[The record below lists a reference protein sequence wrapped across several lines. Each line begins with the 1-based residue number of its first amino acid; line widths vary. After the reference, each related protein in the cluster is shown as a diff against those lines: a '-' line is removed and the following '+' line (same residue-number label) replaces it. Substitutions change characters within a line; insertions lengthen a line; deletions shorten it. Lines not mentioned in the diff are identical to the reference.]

1 MDLKRLKSR
10 KELSIPVKIYP
21 KKKRTSYSFL
31 VKQGS
36 TEFMVREEKKVVKD
50 NGVTILELHGG
61 PVVKPIPK
69 IRRKNPPP
77 PRQATVNL
85 SKKGWKNLIDAYQ
98 VKDSNVPHREG
109 SIYLR
114 KEDLNKVTL
123 LL

>member
-69 IRRKNPPP
+69 IRGKIHHRH
-77 PRQATVNL
+77 
-85 SKKGWKNLIDAYQ
+85 
-98 VKDSNVPHREG
+98 VK
-109 SIYLR
+109 
-114 KEDLNKVTL
+114 L
-123 LL
+123 L